1 MTRIAQNFTTRGT
14 HFDHPISDLYNC
26 FTDPQLT
33 LGFAIGCASSIR
45 LGRRHRAGAMARHLA
60 VMVVVISA
68 VTDGFAPVSIKTA
81 AALHVD
87 WRPRR
92 WQRSPAHAAS
102 PQDVASVGTQVTL
115 SDNLILTVHE
125 VSSAGATFSVSG
137 ADGGGKT
144 WQSSISAA
152 TYIVRQLGMFPHLM
166 DGQRVLEIG
175 AGTGLCSLAIA
186 SLSAERQREGHLGRS
201 RKAPRAPAIKT
212 QVIASDIDP
221 VTVELVQRSAR
232 DMDLSIEGLQFDLC
246 DASNHLPS
254 YDWLIAADMLYSND
268 LALSVADFCAQ
279 ALDGGA
285 RVLIAD
291 PGREPRKTFLQR
303 LQLRT
308 GIRGKFQT
316 DPQLD
321 ADRLVLLHTQPAH
334 NLSPFS
340 CSSHLEAVSDEF
352 SGEDFPLTAEEAEE
366 KLYQFELF
374 SN

>member
-1 MTRIAQNFTTRGT
+1 
-14 HFDHPISDLYNC
+14 
-26 FTDPQLT
+26 
-33 LGFAIGCASSIR
+33 
-45 LGRRHRAGAMARHLA
+45 MARHLA

-246 DASNHLPS
+246 DAS
-254 YDWLIAADMLYSND
+254 I
-268 LALSVADFCAQ
+268 Q
-279 ALDGGA
+279 
-285 RVLIAD
+285 
-291 PGREPRKTFLQR
+291 
-303 LQLRT
+303 
-308 GIRGKFQT
+308 
-316 DPQLD
+316 
-321 ADRLVLLHTQPAH
+321 
-334 NLSPFS
+334 LSP
-340 CSSHLEAVSDEF
+340 CQ
-352 SGEDFPLTAEEAEE
+352 PLQI
-366 KLYQFELF
+366 Y
-374 SN
+374 